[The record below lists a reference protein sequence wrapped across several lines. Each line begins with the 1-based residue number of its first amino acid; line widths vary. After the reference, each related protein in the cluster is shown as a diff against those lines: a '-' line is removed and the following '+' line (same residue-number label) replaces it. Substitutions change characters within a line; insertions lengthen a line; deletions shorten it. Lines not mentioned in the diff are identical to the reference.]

1 MQCGPGTA
9 LRPGSSG
16 RVLVCPRCRW
26 EREVPGRPLFVV
38 TGASAAGK
46 TTVTS
51 ALAKALPA
59 CEVFDVDVT
68 LHVAALGW
76 DVWRNTW
83 LQLAHSIALN
93 GRSTVLC
100 GSLMPDQLTGL
111 PARCLVGP
119 LHFCTLDCPDEILAA
134 RLRARPAWRGFDDAL
149 VVQHQKFAGWLRG
162 HIAPSFDTSVETP
175 EAVARRIAEWV
186 RERDDPTGDASGR
199 RTQTLDTRQGSR

>member
-1 MQCGPGTA
+1 VPRVVTWGDIGWRSWTVRGYGPDTMSGPSPEAPGAEFCMQCGPGTA
-9 LRPGSSG
+9 LRPGDGG

-59 CEVFDVDVT
+59 CDVFDVDVT

-100 GSLMPDQLTGL
+100 GSLMPDQLSGL

-134 RLRARPAWRGFDDAL
+134 RLRARTAWCGF
-149 VVQHQKFAGWLRG
+149 
-162 HIAPSFDTSVETP
+162 
-175 EAVARRIAEWV
+175 AVDLAV
-186 RERDDPTGDASGR
+186 
-199 RTQTLDTRQGSR
+199 